1 MGKVKCKRAMRRVA
15 NIVTMIANDKEE
27 GGAVYG
33 RKVGS
38 THDQRA
44 AKKGARKAKIRQIDK
59 EAVALLKA
67 TKKAIIAKAKLSATK
82 VNKNKKLNRDLAKLR
97 SANAKSNQAYI
108 VEKEEK
114 AA

>member
-38 THDQRA
+38 TP
-44 AKKGARKAKIRQIDK
+44 
-59 EAVALLKA
+59 AL
-67 TKKAIIAKAKLSATK
+67 
-82 VNKNKKLNRDLAKLR
+82 
-97 SANAKSNQAYI
+97 
-108 VEKEEK
+108 
-114 AA
+114 

>member
-44 AKKGARKAKIRQIDK
+44 AKKGAKKARIRQIDK
-59 EAVALLKA
+59 ETVALLKA

-82 VNKNKKLNRDLAKLR
+82 VGKNKKLNRDLAKLR

>member
-44 AKKGARKAKIRQIDK
+44 AKKGAR
-59 EAVALLKA
+59 
-67 TKKAIIAKAKLSATK
+67 
-82 VNKNKKLNRDLAKLR
+82 
-97 SANAKSNQAYI
+97 
-108 VEKEEK
+108 
-114 AA
+114 